1 MKLKA
6 TGLFLSFFLFSIPV
20 TGQTGNALSLD
31 GSQTISIVPGFETI
45 TDQTMEFWFKKHP
58 GQETEIIS
66 YLGNTGSRGW
76 GLIAWG
82 NQLVFLSGGI
92 TFRETGYQFPS
103 EQWIHLAATVT
114 KLETEDYTALLYV
127 NGERIDSFQVGIN
140 PIIPGDSLSIGHG
153 AANEY
158 VTGDFDEYRFWE
170 SARTPQEIRENLYSS
185 ITSANPYLVWV
196 FDETNGAES
205 IPDVTLN
212 GHNGSISGTPAFIP
226 SDYLTLP
233 YPVLNAAVPDD
244 GSILVKWTAPADT
257 RISKYYIYGTFS
269 GTDAYEG
276 EGEPTYPAGVSGIDF
291 VDSVESGSAVSKVIS
306 GLTNGDHFNLTVQAS
321 TPYGLKSLP
330 SNSLTGAARPRI
342 NNGYNWKYTDDS
354 DGPSYAWTDIS
365 EVGTPILFTA
375 PVDDEFFGKF
385 PIGFKFPFYSADF
398 DSFYISSNGLLTFDH
413 GSTEYINQALPSA
426 TASDSS
432 VIATYWNDME
442 WTETTTAYYFND
454 GNRLII
460 QISQTHNLGEGG
472 GGGAN
477 TVLEPGY
484 KNSQKFTQL
493 KSTAGNPVLTYQV
506 ILYPNG
512 NVEWQFNEV
521 SLTQGNATIGFQNND
536 KSQGLTLFHNQNLIR
551 SAMSILLSAPVI
563 APPVLEKAIPNDTEV
578 TLSWLYENPEHVSKF
593 LIYALPVPVETGERA
608 LQSEQPAPI
617 DSVIGNSVTTKTITG
632 LQNHDRYD
640 FAVVAVV
647 RGTRYS
653 DYSNTLRCA
662 ARPRTDLAGYS
673 WKFSDDPDGEILPWV
688 DISETGTRIWGN
700 EGSADDEAFGKFPI
714 GFNFPFYS
722 GSFDSLFVT
731 TNGQLSFGNYST
743 DYSNTLLP
751 KSALGYNAIMMYWND
766 MVWESY
772 TQVHYLSGTDKFI
785 LQVDNQI
792 RYQDWESIGG
802 STARGTAKPA
812 PQTRLAKSTKTG
824 PPSVSYQLVLYP
836 DGSFNWIFG
845 PVTMGQND
853 ATLGFQNAAGD
864 QGITI
869 FYDQNL
875 VKSGMTIQVTNPGIT
890 VPVELTSFTAV
901 PSGNSVLLKWQTRSE
916 TNNAGFEVQKSIPSK
931 NTGWVSAGFIPGSVT
946 TTEAREYSFTDSG
959 CLTGTLYRLKQIDT
973 DGKTTLS
980 RILEVNPVP
989 DKFEVS
995 ANYPNPFNPSTKIR
1009 ITLPSEQ
1016 KVLIRI
1022 FNILGQEV
1030 SVPVNQKLVAGVSE
1044 ITLNGSELASGI
1056 YFYSVTANGKTMTRS
1071 MTLMK

>member
-1 MKLKA
+1 MKLRA
-6 TGLFLSFFLFSIPV
+6 IGLFFSFFLLSIPV

-31 GSQTISIVPGFETI
+31 GTQTISIVPGFETI
-45 TDQTMEFWFKKHP
+45 GNQTMEFWFKKHP

-76 GLIAWG
+76 GLIAWE

-92 TFRETGYQFPS
+92 AFRETGYQFPS

-114 KLETEDYTALLYV
+114 LLETEDYTALLYV

-140 PIIPGDSLSIGHG
+140 SVLAGDSLSIGHG
-153 AANEY
+153 AANEH

-170 SARTPQEIRENLYSS
+170 SARTPGEIRDYLYSN
-185 ITSANPYLVWV
+185 ITSASPYLVWV

-212 GHNGSISGTPAFIP
+212 GHNGSITGTPAFIP

-233 YPVLNAAVPDD
+233 FPVLTAAIPDD
-244 GSILVKWTAPADT
+244 GSILVKWTTPQDT

-269 GTDAYEG
+269 GTDAFEG
-276 EGEPTYPAGVSGIDF
+276 YGEPSFPAGVSGTDF
-291 VDSVESGSAVSKVIS
+291 VDSVESGSTGFKLLS

-330 SNSLTGAARPRI
+330 SNSLNGAARPRI
-342 NNGYNWKYTDDS
+342 NNGYSWKYTDDS
-354 DGPSYAWTDIS
+354 DGPSFAWTDIS
-365 EVGTPILFTA
+365 EVGTPILFTP
-375 PVDDEFFGKF
+375 PVDDEYFGKF

-413 GSTEYINQALPSA
+413 GSTDYDNQALPSGLV
-426 TASDSS
+426 SDST

-442 WTETTTAYYFND
+442 WTEATTAYYFND

-472 GGGAN
+472 GGGA
-477 TVLEPGY
+477 
-484 KNSQKFTQL
+484 FTSSGPENKGIQNFSRL
-493 KSTAGNPVLTYQV
+493 KSTSENPVLTYQV

-536 KSQGLTLFHNQNLIR
+536 KSQGLTLFHNQNLLR

-563 APPVLEKAIPNDTEV
+563 TPPVLDKAIPNDSEI
-578 TLSWLYENPEHVSKF
+578 TLSWLYENPENVSKF
-593 LIYALPVPVETGERA
+593 LIYAYPIAENGYLAKQT
-608 LQSEQPAPI
+608 EQAAPI
-617 DSVIGNSVTTKTITG
+617 DSVLGNSVTTKTISG
-632 LQNHDRYD
+632 LPNYDLFD

-647 RGTRYS
+647 RETRYS
-653 DYSNTLRCA
+653 ENSNTLRCA
-662 ARPRTDLAGYS
+662 ARPRTDPAGYT
-673 WKFSDDPDGEILPWV
+673 WKFSDDPDGETLPWV
-688 DISETGTRIWGN
+688 DISETGIQIWGG
-700 EGSADDEAFGKFPI
+700 EGSADDDAFGKFPI

-722 GSFDSLFVT
+722 ESVDSFFVT

-802 STARGTAKPA
+802 STARGSAKPA
-812 PQTRLAKSTKTG
+812 PQTRLVKETKTG

-845 PVTMGQND
+845 AVTLGQND
-853 ATLGFQNAAGD
+853 ATLGFQNATGD
-864 QGITI
+864 QGVTI
-869 FYDQNL
+869 FHNQNL

-931 NTGWVSAGFIPGSVT
+931 NTGWVTAGFIPGSGT
-946 TTEAREYSFTDSG
+946 TTEAREYSFTDTG
-959 CLTGTLYRLKQIDT
+959 FLTRTLYRLKQIDT

-980 RILEVNPVP
+980 RILEANPVP
-989 DKFEVS
+989 DRFEVS

-1030 SVPVNQKLVAGVSE
+1030 SVPVNQKLAAGVSE
-1044 ITLNGSELASGI
+1044 ITLSGSELASGL
-1056 YFYSVTANGKTMTRS
+1056 YFYSVTANGKTITRS